1 MTAIRFN
8 SVAEIV
14 VDSGID
20 LHLDLAPTGS
30 RRSALGRALR
40 DAIATGRLEPG
51 TRLPSYRALAADLG
65 VARNTVAETY
75 GELVSE
81 GWLDAR
87 RGSGTR
93 VAHRGAS
100 SVRAASSTVRPEL
113 RPEHDL
119 RPGRPDQSAFPRAA
133 WMAAAR
139 RAVSGAPVDA
149 FGPGDPHGRLELR
162 RALAGYL
169 ARTRGVRSDPR
180 RILVCSG
187 FSQTAQILTSVV
199 SGPFAVE
206 SYGLP
211 FHRRL
216 LDTSGPTVPIGVDE
230 HGGRTHEPI
239 EAAALVLTPSHQF
252 PTGVSLHPQRRT
264 AAVDWARA
272 TDGLVVED
280 DYDGEFRYDRT
291 PVGAMQGLDPDRVLY
306 AGSISK
312 SLSPGVRVGWMAV
325 PEHLLDPILDAKG
338 VREATVSALDQLTL
352 ADLITT
358 GAYDRHVR
366 AMRLKYRRRRDA
378 LVDALRERVPEIGT
392 MGIAAG
398 LQAVLTL
405 PPGSESDVLAG
416 ASEAGLAVEGLG
428 WFRHPSAAEV
438 ESDVMPDGI
447 LVGFSAP
454 SDRAFPRAVE
464 TLVSVLELTTRG
476 RRRG

>member
-1 MTAIRFN
+1 M
-8 SVAEIV
+8 AEIV

-93 VAHRGAS
+93 VAHRGAA

-169 ARTRGVRSDPR
+169 ARTRG
-180 RILVCSG
+180 
-187 FSQTAQILTSVV
+187 
-199 SGPFAVE
+199 
-206 SYGLP
+206 
-211 FHRRL
+211 
-216 LDTSGPTVPIGVDE
+216 
-230 HGGRTHEPI
+230 
-239 EAAALVLTPSHQF
+239 
-252 PTGVSLHPQRRT
+252 
-264 AAVDWARA
+264 
-272 TDGLVVED
+272 
-280 DYDGEFRYDRT
+280 
-291 PVGAMQGLDPDRVLY
+291 
-306 AGSISK
+306 
-312 SLSPGVRVGWMAV
+312 
-325 PEHLLDPILDAKG
+325 
-338 VREATVSALDQLTL
+338 
-352 ADLITT
+352 
-358 GAYDRHVR
+358 
-366 AMRLKYRRRRDA
+366 
-378 LVDALRERVPEIGT
+378 
-392 MGIAAG
+392 
-398 LQAVLTL
+398 
-405 PPGSESDVLAG
+405 
-416 ASEAGLAVEGLG
+416 
-428 WFRHPSAAEV
+428 
-438 ESDVMPDGI
+438 
-447 LVGFSAP
+447 
-454 SDRAFPRAVE
+454 
-464 TLVSVLELTTRG
+464 
-476 RRRG
+476 